1 MSERI
6 DEVTQEAL
14 SLSPLERM
22 QLIDRLYDSIRPGH
36 ERAIEREWAA
46 ESERRIDAYERGEA
60 DTISYEEMKR
70 ELRERE
76 G

>member
-1 MSERI
+1 
-6 DEVTQEAL
+6 
-14 SLSPLERM
+14 M

-36 ERAIEREWAA
+36 ERAIERKWAA
-46 ESERRIDAYERGEA
+46 ESERRINAYERGEA